1 MSREIKNIWLITDTH
16 FNHEKLKTMGRGRPG
31 NYEEL
36 LMKGLKVVKAG
47 DTLIHLG
54 DFCIGKDE
62 EWHKRFNEALVGVRK
77 ILIKGNH
84 DNKSYNWYLNH
95 GWDSVCEIMQ
105 GRYFG
110 KEVLFSHMP
119 IRKKKLWETYHEPAI
134 NIHGHLHGAANR
146 HSADEIYDFDFNYD
160 VAPDTH
166 NYKPVLLK
174 ELLNK

>member
-1 MSREIKNIWLITDTH
+1 
-16 FNHEKLKTMGRGRPG
+16 MGAGRPDDF
-31 NYEEL
+31 EDRI
-36 LMKGLKVVKAG
+36 MKGLKVLKEG

-62 EWHKRFNEALVGVRK
+62 EWHKRFHDALVGVKK
-77 ILIKGNH
+77 ILIRGNH
-84 DNKSYNWYLNH
+84 DNKSYNWYLEH

-119 IRKKKLWETYHEPAI
+119 ILKKKFWEIYYEPVM
-134 NIHGHLHGAANR
+134 NIHGHLHGAVNR
-146 HSADEIYDFDFNYD
+146 HNAETTYDFNFNYD

-166 NYKPVLLK
+166 GYKPVLLE
-174 ELLNK
+174 ELLRKYEKRN